1 MDNHETRQFIHSI
14 FEGYKKRKKEN
25 QLYDIDSKIPENIIT
40 TYYEYTD
47 KISFKEIVENF
58 KQKFIYNESR
68 VERNI
73 SMEEQDGL
81 SEVYDYINTFD
92 FNKDNFNI
100 FVQGLCIHQKL
111 YSKCKET
118 SFGGKLRDT
127 EAYLYDSNVEVL
139 PPKDAIKFFQKF
151 LGDSNKIMNSLKEK
165 DIFEYINGSIKITTE
180 LIKAQPFFD
189 GNKRTFRALLNLMFK
204 YRGLPPVYITVDERD
219 EYKSALL
226 KAMIDDDYSSLNKF
240 YYYKICDSI
249 YELDIEPSLQKEKT
263 NVMAGRR

>member
-1 MDNHETRQFIHSI
+1 MDNQEIREFIHSI
-14 FEGYKKRKKEN
+14 FEGYKKRKTEK
-25 QLYDIDSKIPENIIT
+25 QLYNIDSKIPENIIT
-40 TYYEYTD
+40 AYYEYTD
-47 KISFKEIVENF
+47 KISFDEIVEHF

-73 SMEEQDGL
+73 SLEEQDGL
-81 SEVYDYINTFD
+81 SEIYDYISDFD
-92 FNKDNFNI
+92 FSKNKFNI
-100 FVQGLCIHQKL
+100 FVQALCIHQKL
-111 YSKCKET
+111 YSKCNEA

-151 LGDSNKIMNSLKEK
+151 LGESDKIMNELKEK
-165 DIFEYINGSIKITTE
+165 DIFEYINESVKITTE

-226 KAMIDDDYSSLNKF
+226 KAMINNDYSSLNKF

-249 YELDIEPSLQKEKT
+249 YELDIEPAINKQKSKT
-263 NVMAGRR
+263 V